1 MKIATW
7 NVERLKH
14 KKHIERLLY
23 ECSSVSSDIL
33 VLTETDRRLRPAY
46 QYCFETPL
54 LATRGNIL
62 YQPTENRISIFTD
75 YPCVRQYRTYDEQT
89 SICVEL
95 QTESGNL
102 LVYGTIVGVYGN
114 RHPDYIPDL
123 NSQMEDIKRLSKLAD
138 GFCFCGDFNCSFSDN
153 YYFTKDARRIFL
165 EVFEENNIRL
175 LTATQPEC
183 VDHIAVSKDFV
194 GDSNIVIEE
203 WNTDK
208 VLSDHKG
215 ISASFSRSK
224 ANRAQKIE

>member
-14 KKHIERLLY
+14 KKHIDQLLY
-23 ECSSVSSDIL
+23 ECGSVSSDIL
-33 VLTETDRRLRPAY
+33 VLTEADQRLRPAY

-54 LATRGNIL
+54 LTTGGNIL
-62 YQPTENRISIFTD
+62 YQPTENRVSVFTN
-75 YPCVRQYRTYDEQT
+75 YPCARQYRTYDEQT

-95 QTESGNL
+95 ETENGNL

-114 RHPDYIPDL
+114 RHSSYIPDL
-123 NSQMEDIKRLSKLAD
+123 KRQMEDIKRLSKLAD

-165 EVFEENNIRL
+165 EVFKENNIQL
-175 LTATQPEC
+175 LTAAQPEC
-183 VDHIAVSKDFV
+183 IDHIAISANFV
-194 GDSNIVIEE
+194 GDCNVDIEE
-203 WNTDK
+203 WNIGR

-215 ISASFSRSK
+215 ISVSFSSK
-224 ANRAQKIE
+224 TNRAQKD

>member
-14 KKHIERLLY
+14 KKHIDQLLY
-23 ECSSVSSDIL
+23 ECGSVSSDIL
-33 VLTETDRRLRPAY
+33 VLTEADQRLRPAY

-54 LATRGNIL
+54 LTTGGNIL
-62 YQPTENRISIFTD
+62 YQPTENRVSVFTN
-75 YPCVRQYRTYDEQT
+75 YPCARQYRTYDEQT

-95 QTESGNL
+95 ETENGNL

-114 RHPDYIPDL
+114 RHSSYIPDL
-123 NSQMEDIKRLSKLAD
+123 KRQMEDIKRLSKLAD

-165 EVFEENNIRL
+165 EVFKENNIRL
-175 LTATQPEC
+175 LTATQSEC
-183 VDHIAVSKDFV
+183 IDHIAVSRDFV
-194 GDSNIVIEE
+194 DDSNIVIEE

-215 ISASFSRSK
+215 ISVSFSDIKQTERK
-224 ANRAQKIE
+224 KIE